1 MTPTARSRALRHNR
15 VLKTVSPPS
24 PPLDL
29 YPDFGFLLTLR
40 GALSKAAILL
50 KPQVLVWYSFSATS
64 LRGFPT
70 LPVSSL
76 TSLLTSFSSQRV
88 PAPLSLDPLSSLLL
102 PGQYPLLWSLCPSA
116 ASALLSTTPASPACA
131 CSSVDRLPTSDP
143 EGDFRV
149 SS

>member
-50 KPQVLVWYSFSATS
+50 KPQVLVWYSFFRHLLERLPYSS
-64 LRGFPT
+64 CVIFDLIVNLLFLSKSSSPFKPGPIVQSFPSWPVPFT
-70 LPVSSL
+70 LVPLPFCSFCSVEYHPCQSSL
-76 TSLLTSFSSQRV
+76 CLLCC
-88 PAPLSLDPLSSLLL
+88 
-102 PGQYPLLWSLCPSA
+102 GQTA
-116 ASALLSTTPASPACA
+116 H
-131 CSSVDRLPTSDP
+131 
-143 EGDFRV
+143 FRP
-149 SS
+149 